1 MPDLAPA
8 LLLDLDDTILCFSSG
23 AEPAWREVCER
34 HEAGRAAA
42 LFAAIRS
49 EADVF
54 WSDAERARQ
63 GRLDLPSARRRIVAR
78 ALRSLGLDDDA
89 VRVARIA
96 EDYGAIRD
104 AKLVP
109 FPGAIEAVREF
120 RARGSRLALLTNG
133 AAEGQRAKVTRF
145 GLDRLFDAVLIEGE
159 LGVGKPE
166 RRVFELALEQLGA
179 APGEAWMVG
188 DNLEADVGGAQSV
201 GIHGIWHDFDRSGLP
216 AGARVVPDRIVHA
229 LEELL

>member
-1 MPDLAPA
+1 MPDLPPA
-8 LLLDLDDTILCFSSG
+8 LLLDLDDTILCFSPG

-34 HEAGRAAA
+34 HGDGRADA

-63 GRLDLPSARRRIVAR
+63 GRLDLPCARRSIVAG
-78 ALRSLGLDDDA
+78 ALRSLGVDDDPERA
-89 VRVARIA
+89 GRIA

-104 AKLVP
+104 AKLAP
-109 FPGAIEAVREF
+109 FPGALEAVREF
-120 RARGSRLALLTNG
+120 RTRGSRLALLTNG
-133 AAEGQRAKVTRF
+133 AAGAQRAKVVRF
-145 GLDRLFDAVLIEGE
+145 GLDLLFDAVLIEGE

-179 APGEAWMVG
+179 VPAEAWMVG

-201 GIHGIWHDFDRSGLP
+201 GIQGIWHDFDRSGLP